1 MTTSL
6 SKNADTGS
14 IGNLRKPVG
23 FPVNIFYKETSLAPF
38 LKKAFPPGGI
48 LLIFLILAGLS
59 GCPSAPPSPPPEG
72 PVEGPG
78 GELPPLTAADT
89 ESILTRIALLL
100 NRRDYGEAL
109 ALFDRIDPAEA
120 ETSGIRLIK
129 ASVLAA
135 AGRLEEARGIAG
147 EIVSLEPGNMEALLV
162 LANIEGAAGRER
174 EQRTLLE
181 RVIKTEPA
189 NTGALISLGN
199 IALRGRS
206 LRTAASYFD
215 RALAADPQN
224 GDALVG
230 RAGVYRYERDPKNA
244 ETLLNKAVTLYPQ
257 WPLPYG
263 ERARLYSEAG
273 FPNDALKD
281 LDKAKDLDPRDYWVA
296 VDRGNV
302 LLDLNR
308 KEEALGEFTR
318 AIVLDPDN
326 FLAYVYSA
334 GIKDDL
340 ADHDGAEKDYLA
352 LTRLNPDYYFAFEG
366 VGIHKM
372 RKQLWAEA
380 RDAFVEAYKRAPE
393 TSYALLAA
401 ANWMRAGRQTDPRQF
416 LEDAIRKTQRESLE
430 WYMLRLYHDLTG
442 DADVAIR
449 IDRETK
455 YDVKAK
461 MLYYLAQYYDIRGN
475 RSLAD
480 KYFLQSSDLN
490 QRGILEWRLNDWIV
504 TERSLK
510 VY

>member
-1 MTTSL
+1 MQSRDSPIL
-6 SKNADTGS
+6 
-14 IGNLRKPVG
+14 
-23 FPVNIFYKETSLAPF
+23 FCKETSLALF
-38 LKKAFPPGGI
+38 LKKAFPLGSVLLI
-48 LLIFLILAGLS
+48 LLIVVSLS
-59 GCPSAPPSPPPEG
+59 GCPSSPQPAGG
-72 PVEGPG
+72 PVEGPEE
-78 GELPPLTAADT
+78 ELPLPAGQDT
-89 ESILTRIALLL
+89 GSILTSIALLL
-100 NRRDYGEAL
+100 NRGDYEKAL

-135 AGRLEEARGIAG
+135 AGRLSEARDIAG
-147 EIVSLEPGNMEALLV
+147 EVAALEPDNMEALLV

-174 EQRTLLE
+174 EQRALLE

-189 NTGALISLGN
+189 NADALILLGN
-199 IALRGRS
+199 LALRGRS
-206 LRTAASYFD
+206 FKTAASYFD
-215 RALAADPQN
+215 RVLAAAPEN

-257 WPLPYG
+257 WPVPYS

-273 FPNDALKD
+273 FPDTAIKD
-281 LDKAKDLDPRDYWVA
+281 LDKAKTLNPRDYWIA
-296 VDRGNV
+296 IDRGNV
-302 LLDLNR
+302 LLSLNR
-308 KEEALGEFTR
+308 KEEALEEFTR
-318 AIVLDPDN
+318 AIGLEPDN

-340 ADHDGAEKDYLA
+340 ADHDGAEKDYITLA
-352 LTRLNPDYYFAFEG
+352 QLNPEYYFAFEG

-372 RKQLWAEA
+372 RKRLWTEA
-380 RDAFVEAYKRAPE
+380 RDAFMEAYKRAPE

-401 ANWMRAGRQTDPRQF
+401 ANWMRAGRQTDPKQF
-416 LEDAIRKTQRESLE
+416 LEEAIRKAQRESLD

-442 DADVAIR
+442 DADVAAR

-475 RSLAD
+475 RNLAD

-490 QRGILEWRLNDWIV
+490 QRSNLEWRLNDWIV